1 MKKRIFVLLMC
12 ATMMISSFA
21 VMAVNVEEP
30 IGYGNQRAIA
40 RLHTQVIWGVP
51 TATATTTP
59 LTEYYLLQT
68 RVRWVGAYGVSGWT
82 DGKTEAGRTAVGVS
96 DPSYAE
102 SFHAINAISKYL
114 TASY

>member
-12 ATMMISSFA
+12 AAMMVSSFA
-21 VMAVNVEEP
+21 VMAVTVEEP

-68 RVRWVGAYGVSGWT
+68 RVRWIGAYGMSEWT
-82 DGKTEAGRTAVGVS
+82 YGESEAGQNAVGITN
-96 DPSYAE
+96 PSYAE
-102 SFHAINAISKYL
+102 SFHAINAVSKFL